1 MGSNDSIV
9 EVYDQRYQYYPLD
22 AGREVRLLA
31 YEHEIV
37 LNTVSGQTTLVDWKS
52 YHFKAESRFDE
63 QELPLIRTLLNDWPS
78 YTPYEKLMP
87 LLVTEE
93 LAEQLIH
100 CIEEARERKDRTMF
114 DVALQPLRSV
124 LQRCQDR
131 LALFGIQIA
140 AVYPHGY
147 RFIQMKELQQLA
159 QEGPHQ
165 QLEGA
170 E

>member
-1 MGSNDSIV
+1 MGSNDSII
-9 EVYDQRYQYYPLD
+9 EVYDERYQYYPLD
-22 AGREVRLLA
+22 ASREGTLLA
-31 YEHEIV
+31 DEHEIV
-37 LNTVSGQTTLVDWKS
+37 LNTVSGQTTLVDWE
-52 YHFKAESRFDE
+52 HRRIKAECRFDE

-78 YTPYEKLMP
+78 YTPYERLLP

-100 CIEEARERKDRTMF
+100 CIEEAREREDKIMF

-140 AVYPHGY
+140 AIYRHGY
-147 RFIQMKELQQLA
+147 RLIKLSELQQLA
-159 QEGPHQ
+159 QEGPQ
-165 QLEGA
+165 QQPEGA